1 MHSKLAAYITTG
13 PVTHPEAAWA
23 KSIGLPHL
31 SYGGGYALGMVLVV
45 AFVLLVVLG
54 GFRALVK

>member
-1 MHSKLAAYITTG
+1 MHTKLAAYITTG

-31 SYGGGYALGMVLVV
+31 SYGGAQALAVVLVV
-45 AFVLLVVLG
+45 AFVLVVVLG
-54 GFRALVK
+54 GFKALVK